1 MDDEE
6 DYPHGRCDRW
16 IHAYEV
22 SGLTTDQPCRKPAI
36 YAYRYQVI
44 RLPFLIYHGDCCNRH
59 MKWLKRH
66 RFSGLELKDLRNK
79 DSAWEAFEV
88 LPDPDWE

>member
-1 MDDEE
+1 
-6 DYPHGRCDRW
+6 
-16 IHAYEV
+16 
-22 SGLTTDQPCRKPAI
+22 
-36 YAYRYQVI
+36 
-44 RLPFLIYHGDCCNRH
+44 